1 MFGLTLHFYI
11 MSLVKYQGDPHTYRK
26 VRQGKNCMCFCTEVE
41 HRPDGVYRC
50 SFKKREDHLKCQIH
64 EGKIHICNLEKV
76 EYSKTLESYFAP
88 EIPKNNIIT
97 YDDVMTKLAILVG
110 RKNLSLETGSS
121 EEMQELVRT
130 AICYGMLNSKSTID
144 AIFKPIKV
152 DTVRKCVISAACDVH
167 RIQYK
172 LFSGLAYVGV
182 SVDEGSTRGIK
193 DLDFV
198 LENPISDLKPY
209 PCFTSVMT
217 SGNAVSYT
225 EHLARGLD
233 FLRINK
239 INVGSVTVD
248 GNKAQLKALSFSWKK
263 SLRRRYIDHDD
274 FLKHILVNPCLCHR
288 INCAYKSAYRN
299 CEELREAVDM
309 LREIAVECKEHPADV
324 LDVCPSVQLTRW
336 VIDYDLCTF
345 ILNHK
350 QRIRKFCE
358 LDEQTLLMLREVLSV
373 LKSLTNIFENTKTPH
388 FKAFRLIENAVEA
401 LDELKQNGTLFAECI
416 EEELKKYTLNPAD
429 CGIWQLSYLLTP
441 AGRKDFSLR
450 INKKTFPPRPDYNS
464 LFSCGR
470 QKEKEEIES
479 IVDACIENV
488 DFPQKPEDYSNDL
501 EGILIPIED
510 DDDEGEEES
519 DDDDFEY
526 IPAFD
531 CTEAS
536 EDSDDDDNDNET
548 NIDKERM
555 SFYPA
560 QVYLKQVLT
569 DWGISP
575 ISRQRVIDTFNS
587 FIMNKNDIF
596 KDQTL
601 ENGDYFWQHI
611 RQINPIWDTLGE
623 IACRLHCSPCSE
635 ASCERTISMQRLVL
649 TARRMSSKKELLDA
663 RLTLLR
669 GLNS

>member
-1 MFGLTLHFYI
+1 
-11 MSLVKYQGDPHTYRK
+11 
-26 VRQGKNCMCFCTEVE
+26 MCYCTEVE

-50 SFKKREDHLKCQIH
+50 NFKKREDHLKSQIR

-88 EIPKNNIIT
+88 ETPSNSIIT
-97 YDDVMTKLAILVG
+97 FDDIMTKIAILVG

-121 EEMQELVRT
+121 EEMQDLVKT
-130 AICYGMLNSKSTID
+130 AICYGMLNSKSAID
-144 AIFKPIKV
+144 EIFRPIKV
-152 DTVRKCVISAACDVH
+152 DTVRRCVISAANDIH
-167 RIQYK
+167 RIQYS
-172 LFSGLAYVGV
+172 LFSSLAYVGV
-182 SVDEGSTRGIK
+182 SIDEGSTRGIK

-198 LENPISDLKPY
+198 LENPLTDLKPY
-209 PCFTSVMT
+209 PCFTSVMA
-217 SGNAVSYT
+217 SGNATSYT

-248 GNKAQLKALSFSWKK
+248 GNRAQLKALSFTWKK
-263 SLRRRYIDHDD
+263 SLRNRYIDHDE

-288 INCAYKSAYRN
+288 INCAYKSAYGK
-299 CEELREAVDM
+299 CEELKEAVDM
-309 LREIAVECKEHPADV
+309 LRGIAIECKNHSADV

-350 QRIRKFCE
+350 QRIKKFCD
-358 LDEQTLLMLREVLSV
+358 LDETTLLMLRDVLSV

-388 FKAFRLIENAVEA
+388 FKAFRLLEKAIGA
-401 LDELKQNGTLFAECI
+401 LEELKTLKGNLFAHCI
-416 EEELKKYTLNPAD
+416 EEELRKYTLNPAD
-429 CGIWQLSYLLTP
+429 CGIWLLSYLLTP

-450 INKKTFPPRPDYNS
+450 INKKTFPPKPDYNS

-470 QKEKEEIES
+470 QREKEEIES

-488 DFPQKPEDYSNDL
+488 DFPQKPEEYSNDL
-501 EGILIPIED
+501 EGILAPLD
-510 DDDEGEEES
+510 DDDEEDEDES
-519 DDDDFEY
+519 DDDFEY

-531 CTEAS
+531 STEDEENS
-536 EDSDDDDNDNET
+536 SDDEDRMEINM
-548 NIDKERM
+548 ERM

-560 QVYLKQVLT
+560 QVYLRQVLT
-569 DWGISP
+569 NWGIAP
-575 ISRQRVIDTFNS
+575 VSRQRVIDTFNS
-587 FIMNKNDIF
+587 FISDKNDIF
-596 KDQTL
+596 KGQKL

-611 RQINPIWDTLGE
+611 RQISPIWDTLGE

-669 GLNS
+669 GLNPPSS

>member
-1 MFGLTLHFYI
+1 
-11 MSLVKYQGDPHTYRK
+11 MSLVQYQGDPHAYRK

-50 SFKKREDHLKCQIH
+50 GFKKREDHLKSQIR

-76 EYSKTLESYFAP
+76 EYSKTLESYFVPEAP
-88 EIPKNNIIT
+88 SNTVIT
-97 YDDVMTKLAILVG
+97 FDDILTKVAILVG

-144 AIFKPIKV
+144 EIFRPIKV
-152 DTVRKCVISAACDVH
+152 DTVRKCVISAARDVH
-167 RIQYK
+167 KIQYS
-172 LFSGLAYVGV
+172 LFSNLQYVGV
-182 SVDEGSTRGIK
+182 SIDEGSTRGIK

-198 LENPISDLKPY
+198 LENPLSDLKPY

-217 SGNAVSYT
+217 SGNATSYT

-239 INVGSVTVD
+239 IKVGSVTVD
-248 GNKAQLKALSFSWKK
+248 GNKAQLKALSFTWKK
-263 SLRRRYIDHDD
+263 SLRNRYIDHDE

-288 INCAYKSAYRN
+288 INCAYKAAYN
-299 CEELREAVDM
+299 KCDELKEAVDM
-309 LREIAVECKEHPADV
+309 LREIAVECKDHPADV

-336 VIDYDLCTF
+336 VVDYDLCTF

-350 QRIRKFCE
+350 QRIKKFRDF
-358 LDEQTLLMLREVLSV
+358 DEPTLLMLRDVLSV

-388 FKAFRLIENAVEA
+388 FKAFRLLEKASGA
-401 LDELKQNGTLFAECI
+401 LDELKILKGNLFAQCI
-416 EEELKKYTLNPAD
+416 EEELRRYTLNPAD
-429 CGIWQLSYLLTP
+429 CGIWLLSYLLTP

-450 INKKTFPPRPDYNS
+450 INKKTFPPKSDYNS
-464 LFSCGR
+464 LFSCGK

-501 EGILIPIED
+501 EGILAPLED
-510 DDDEGEEES
+510 DEEEEES
-519 DDDDFEY
+519 DDDFEY
-526 IPAFD
+526 TPAFD
-531 CTEAS
+531 STTEES
-536 EDSDDDDNDNET
+536 EDSSDDDEKSNGMD
-548 NIDKERM
+548 IDMERM
-555 SFYPA
+555 PFYPA
-560 QVYLKQVLT
+560 QVYLKQVLIN
-569 DWGISP
+569 WGIAP
-575 ISRQRVIDTFNS
+575 VSRQRVIDAFNS
-587 FIMNKNDIF
+587 FISDKNDIF
-596 KDQTL
+596 KDQKL

-669 GLNS
+669 GLNSS